1 MMRRFLPDPRGTATV
16 EFALWATLVLAV
28 LVPCLDFA
36 AYIIA
41 GSSMSAAID
50 QASVLAYN
58 QRNSDTINTS
68 QLSSYVTASTWAPS
82 NTPSTT
88 ITCNGGLQSC
98 DVTVANRQCTCVIG
112 LTPVYTAAAS
122 CGAACPS
129 GATSGYYLTIKT
141 QMTYKPF
148 LVPDTWLSGGTLAR
162 AVTVRLQ

>member
-1 MMRRFLPDPRGTATV
+1 MMRRLFPDRRGTATV

-68 QLSSYVTASTWAPS
+68 QLSSFVTASTWAPGNS
-82 NTPSTT
+82 PSTT

-98 DVTVANRQCTCVIG
+98 GVTVANRQCTCVTG

-122 CGAACPS
+122 CGASCPS
-129 GATSGYYLTIKT
+129 GATSGYYLTIQT
-141 QMTYKPF
+141 QMTYKPI
-148 LVPDTWLSGGTLAR
+148 LVPDAWLSGGTLAR